1 MTGVFA
7 ALRLA
12 LKALVRE
19 PRRTVLT
26 CLGIL
31 IGIAAVVV
39 VVALGQGARQR
50 VGDQLQSLG
59 SNLIYVFP
67 QPTAKS
73 GVRTVFSGP
82 GGLTLEDAE
91 AIRREATAV
100 REVSIYRSI
109 HIAAASE
116 FADDQIDVVGTDEHY
131 LDVRGYSLSSGRNF
145 TPEEV
150 STKAKFTLIGKT
162 VQDKLFG
169 GEDPLG
175 RSVRIGRHTYRVIGV
190 MKSKGESPFGVD
202 QDDRLIV
209 PIGSWFARIA
219 PSSVKQLQIIMGSA
233 RSADL
238 SGQAEQQILEIMR
251 QRHAIAEGQVDD
263 FQIRTQRQ
271 FQETQDNVTGVIS
284 ALLLSVATIAL
295 FVGGVGVMNILLVSV
310 NERKREIG
318 IRMAVGARPA
328 DVRMQFLAEAI
339 ALTFLGGILGL
350 LLAGLVVVG
359 MQDAFGGILAFD
371 WVSVAVALS
380 VSLIVGVLFG
390 FLPAHRAAALD
401 PIEALRH
408 E

>member
-1 MTGVFA
+1 V
-7 ALRLA
+7 
-12 LKALVRE
+12 
-19 PRRTVLT
+19 
-26 CLGIL
+26 
-31 IGIAAVVV
+31 
-39 VVALGQGARQR
+39 
-50 VGDQLQSLG
+50 
-59 SNLIYVFP
+59 N
-67 QPTAKS
+67 
-73 GVRTVFSGP
+73 
-82 GGLTLEDAE
+82 
-91 AIRREATAV
+91 
-100 REVSIYRSI
+100 
-109 HIAAASE
+109 
-116 FADDQIDVVGTDEHY
+116 
-131 LDVRGYSLSSGRNF
+131 
-145 TPEEV
+145 
-150 STKAKFTLIGKT
+150 TKAKFTLIGKT